1 MEFPFNINDC
11 LTEDICVVHSNNVSM
26 DQQRSYML
34 SNNNNNQV
42 KIDLSKIVDSMGTAS
57 AKAQGLRGAITT
69 AMKLKASNH
78 RVYILKEIKIVLLV

>member
-1 MEFPFNINDC
+1 MEFPFNIHNC
-11 LTEDICVVHSNNVSM
+11 LTEDISVVHSNNVSM
-26 DQQRSYML
+26 DQQRSFML

-69 AMKLKASNH
+69 AQ
-78 RVYILKEIKIVLLV
+78 IKSFKPSSLYSKR